1 MFQDKKKQGASSS
14 DSDTSKKGVVHYI
27 GIVAIVSAKS
37 WATVASSDDE
47 DEVLPS
53 IRSTSLAKREC

>member
-27 GIVAIVSAKS
+27 GIVAI
-37 WATVASSDDE
+37 
-47 DEVLPS
+47 EVLRFILLDVEFHYLGS
-53 IRSTSLAKREC
+53 RLES